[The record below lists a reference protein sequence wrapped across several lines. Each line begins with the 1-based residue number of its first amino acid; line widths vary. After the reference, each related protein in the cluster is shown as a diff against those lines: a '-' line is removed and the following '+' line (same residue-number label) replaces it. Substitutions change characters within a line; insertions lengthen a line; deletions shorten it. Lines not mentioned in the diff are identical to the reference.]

1 MVHEYCDGL
10 GQASLQKFNVKLGR
24 VAGALKQEEEESEG
38 EESEDLPSMSLEL
51 KRNISAPPLQL
62 VRNMSKNSEQKETTT
77 EIMLT
82 PAVEARMK

>member
-1 MVHEYCDGL
+1 M
-10 GQASLQKFNVKLGR
+10 
-24 VAGALKQEEEESEG
+24 AGALKQEEESEG
-38 EESEDLPSMSLEL
+38 EDDQDLPSMSLEL

-82 PAVEARMK
+82 PAVEARMKLMLLGSCQDLTSV